1 MDLHEY
7 AKLFPVAT
15 NEELREMADD
25 IKQRGLIN
33 PIVLLEGKILDGRNR
48 FMACNLANVEPE
60 FTEYTGNDPL
70 HDVVS
75 WNLHRRHLSTSQ
87 KAALAAEIEPMFAEA
102 AKARQVATQNNDTGR
117 AAAANLPHL
126 IQDTGRA
133 REQAAAAVGVSGRVV
148 GDAKAVKRESPE
160 LFERVKAG
168 EITVH
173 AAKQEIKS
181 TKEDVRTDPLDT
193 NKRVTEKEIEPD
205 HDSSVLYHMKRYW
218 RMATKKDK
226 KEFRRWI
233 DENND

>member
-102 AKARQVATQNNDTGR
+102 AKARMVATQNNDTSR
-117 AAAANLPHL
+117 AAKANLPKQVDDAIH
-126 IQDTGRA
+126 A
-133 REQAAAAVGVSGRVV
+133 REQAAAA
-148 GDAKAVKRESPE
+148 K
-160 LFERVKAG
+160 
-168 EITVH
+168 
-173 AAKQEIKS
+173 
-181 TKEDVRTDPLDT
+181 
-193 NKRVTEKEIEPD
+193 
-205 HDSSVLYHMKRYW
+205 
-218 RMATKKDK
+218 
-226 KEFRRWI
+226 
-233 DENND
+233 

>member
-102 AKARQVATQNNDTGR
+102 AKARQVATLKQNTVL
-117 AAAANLPHL
+117 ANLPKRED
-126 IQDTGRA
+126 DTIHA

-193 NKRVTEKEIEPD
+193 NKRVTEKEVEPD

>member
-102 AKARQVATQNNDTGR
+102 AKARMVATLKQNTVL
-117 AAAANLPHL
+117 ANLPKRED
-126 IQDTGRA
+126 DTIHA
-133 REQAAAAVGVSGRVV
+133 REQAAAAVGVSGRGV

-193 NKRVTEKEIEPD
+193 NKRVTEKEVEPD

>member
-102 AKARQVATQNNDTGR
+102 AKARQVATLKQNTVP
-117 AAAANLPHL
+117 ANLPERH
-126 IQDTGRA
+126 QTAGEA